1 MYLEDEHIY
10 LRAIEPEDLD
20 KLHQWENDTSLW
32 IHGNTLAPYSKLA
45 IRQYITDA
53 LSGDIYQNRQL
64 RLMVVLK
71 DTEEVVGT
79 VDFYDF
85 EPRHARCGIG
95 ILIDKAHR
103 GKKYASKT
111 LMLTQQYAFDFLH
124 LQQLYA
130 HIAANNTT
138 SIGLFENA
146 GYEVSGRLKDWLKS
160 ENSFEDV
167 FVLQLRS
174 ATFLLSN

>member
-20 KLHQWENDTSLW
+20 KLHLWENDTSLW
-32 IHGNTLAPYSKLA
+32 IHGNTLAPYSKLT

-53 LSGDIYQNRQL
+53 LHGDIYQNRQL

-71 DTEEVVGT
+71 ETEDVIGT

-95 ILIDKAHR
+95 ILIDKDFR
-103 GKKYASKT
+103 GQKYASKT
-111 LMLTQQYAFDFLH
+111 LQLTQQYAFDFLH

-130 HIAANNTT
+130 HIAVNNTN
-138 SIGLFENA
+138 SIHLFENA
-146 GYEVSGRLKDWLKS
+146 GYEITGQLKDWLKL
-160 ENSFEDV
+160 ENCFEDV
-167 FVLQLRS
+167 YVLQLKS
-174 ATFLLSN
+174 KTYLLSN